1 MTLIDFFIDPVLRS
15 PTIGTMLMS
24 VSASL
29 IGVLLLLN
37 KRSLIAETLS
47 HAAYPGVVFSL
58 LFAGIFFP
66 SYEKWNLLFM
76 ILGAFVFSYLALKM
90 IAYLE
95 KVQNVKSDAALC
107 FVLAWFFGIGIVAT
121 SGLQS
126 ILPKMQKQ
134 VQMLLFGQA
143 ATMTDFHIYLY
154 GVLSV
159 LVGAVFYSIY
169 PSLQATAFDR
179 EFAKSSNIS
188 VRFVEGICFWILLTS
203 LILGIRCVGVVL
215 MSAMVIAPAV
225 AARQW
230 TNSLARMFVIAAVF
244 GIVSS
249 FLGNVSSVLG
259 SIYLTTPTH
268 KVALATGPMIVIFG
282 TILAVFSML
291 FAPKRGLFFQ
301 KIRVGSFHVKCLGE
315 NILKTMWKKKTLTHL
330 EMRQLFS
337 VNYFVFKIV
346 VRRLI
351 KQGWIDRKNKRYELT
366 FDGHSKASS
375 IVRLHRL
382 WELYLAN
389 MLKLDERKI
398 HKTAEEMEHIL
409 TPEIEKILTQ
419 VLKNP
424 KKDPH
429 EQPIPEKLL

>member
-1 MTLIDFFIDPVLRS
+1 MTLVDFFIDPVLRS

-24 VSASL
+24 ISASL

-58 LFAGIFFP
+58 LFAGVFFP
-66 SYEKWNLLFM
+66 SYEKWHLLFM
-76 ILGAFVFSYLALKM
+76 VLGAFIFSFLALKM
-90 IAYLE
+90 ISYLE
-95 KVQNVKSDAALC
+95 RAQNVKPDAALC
-107 FVLAWFFGIGIVAT
+107 FVLALFFGVGIVAT
-121 SGLQS
+121 SGMQS
-126 ILPKMQKQ
+126 IVPKMQKQ

-154 GVLSV
+154 GFLAV
-159 LVGAVFYSIY
+159 LVGAIFFSIY

-179 EFAKSSNIS
+179 EFAKSANIS
-188 VRFVEGICFWILLTS
+188 VKFVEGICFWVLLTS

-230 TNSLARMFVIAAVF
+230 TDSLSRMLFIATIFGVI
-244 GIVSS
+244 SS

-259 SIYLTTPTH
+259 TIYLSSATQ

-282 TILAVFSML
+282 TIFAVFSML
-291 FAPKRGLFFQ
+291 FAPKKGLFFQ
-301 KIRVGSFHVKCLGE
+301 KIRVGFFYVKCLEE
-315 NILKTMWKKKTLTHL
+315 NILKTMWKKKELDHFQ
-330 EMRQLFS
+330 MRQLFS
-337 VNYFVFKIV
+337 VNYVVFKYV
-346 VRRLI
+346 MRRLI
-351 KQGWIDRKNKRYELT
+351 GHGWVNKNQKKYQLT
-366 FDGHSKASS
+366 SDGFAKASS

-409 TPEIEKILTQ
+409 TPEIEKVLTQ

-429 EQPIPEKLL
+429 QQPIPEKVL